1 MADPDE
7 RLTVLGPHV
16 HDGVRLSEA
25 AAAAG
30 VPERT
35 ARRWLAAYEADG
47 AAGLVRSA
55 RADRGEH
62 RIPGE
67 MRALIEGMAL
77 RRPPPRAAEV
87 HRAVVAVAAEKG
99 WPEPSY
105 PVVRRIIAALDRG
118 LVTMAHH
125 GPEAY
130 RNDFELVLR
139 RESAHPNDLWQA
151 DHTEL
156 DVMVL
161 DETGKPARPWLTV
174 ILDDHS
180 RAVAGYTVFLGDP
193 TALQTA
199 LALRQAVW
207 RKTDPGWTV
216 CGLPAALYSDHG
228 ADFTSTHLAQV
239 CADVKVQLI
248 HSTPGVPRGRGKI
261 ERLFGTITTELL
273 PTLPGHIPPKNH
285 GKPVSPPALTLSQLD
300 AAVGRYMGHLPPAGA
315 PRDRA
320 NPGDPLGRG
329 WVAAQDA
336 RLAGSA
342 RPAAADGCDTT
353 QGAARRD
360 PLPRTAVLLP
370 DVGRVRRRR
379 GHRPVRPTRPGRD
392 PRVSPWRVPV
402 SGCVTRDRRGQH
414 LPQRPPGRTESA
426 AA

>member
-1 MADPDE
+1 MISTASPPPLRIPPNRQDTPPAEPAKKFKSLRLALYGSNPGYPTGTGSSVNLRVGLAGTKDKRRQRTAQQVSSTRGRSARPMKISGVRISGTSSEGGAVADPDE

-87 HRAVVAVAAEKG
+87 HRAVVAVAA
-99 WPEPSY
+99 
-105 PVVRRIIAALDRG
+105 LDRG

-193 TALQTA
+193 TALQ
-199 LALRQAVW
+199 
-207 RKTDPGWTV
+207 
-216 CGLPAALYSDHG
+216 
-228 ADFTSTHLAQV
+228 
-239 CADVKVQLI
+239 
-248 HSTPGVPRGRGKI
+248 
-261 ERLFGTITTELL
+261 
-273 PTLPGHIPPKNH
+273 
-285 GKPVSPPALTLSQLD
+285 
-300 AAVGRYMGHLPPAGA
+300 
-315 PRDRA
+315 
-320 NPGDPLGRG
+320 
-329 WVAAQDA
+329 
-336 RLAGSA
+336 
-342 RPAAADGCDTT
+342 
-353 QGAARRD
+353 
-360 PLPRTAVLLP
+360 
-370 DVGRVRRRR
+370 
-379 GHRPVRPTRPGRD
+379 
-392 PRVSPWRVPV
+392 
-402 SGCVTRDRRGQH
+402 
-414 LPQRPPGRTESA
+414 
-426 AA
+426 